1 MVSYLV
7 ALPFLESLK
16 HDVLLKW
23 LLNFNKRLDGEKK
36 TPRGNGNGNRNG
48 KQNKYR
54 PHTQIRMF
62 VGHLLHPENSAGMA
76 LLVKVVLQG
85 TGSHSRVRN

>member
-62 VGHLLHPENSAGMA
+62 VGHLLHLDKWCRR
-76 LLVKVVLQG
+76 LLLKVRKPSS
-85 TGSHSRVRN
+85 TMYRN